1 MNGNISA
8 CMHVCQLQLARA
20 SSAAET
26 QQKAHM
32 QCAHA
37 LPSIADKHRISKLL
51 MCWLTSL
58 PRPKAAAGTARHGAP
73 AHHSYPRSQHTCVAR
88 SHTIATLRTTH
99 AHRDPAN
106 ATSLLSTSLLS
117 LPLIEPP
124 TTWVL
129 PPTPGQHDEMRL
141 VLYARGSWCLENC
154 KAPRGTQRIYRRGPR
169 LSRRLSRR
177 L

>member
-1 MNGNISA
+1 MQHQRMHACVSTTTGPRVISSRTPA
-8 CMHVCQLQLARA
+8 KGTHVMCTCPAINSRETPHFKVADVLVDLAA
-20 SSAAET
+20 QA
-26 QQKAHM
+26 Q
-32 QCAHA
+32 
-37 LPSIADKHRISKLL
+37 
-51 MCWLTSL
+51 
-58 PRPKAAAGTARHGAP
+58 AAAGTARHGAP

-129 PPTPGQHDEMRL
+129 PPTPGQHDKMRL
-141 VLYARGSWCLENC
+141 VLYARGSWCRENC
-154 KAPRGTQRIYRRGPR
+154 KAPRGTRRIYRRGPR